1 MSHLKNEND
10 PFIYLYKQFSSLE
23 FKSHQTIKSLIKN
36 YYPLNKDEE
45 IFIKDITIQDK
56 NLFISQVKE
65 IFHELSISMET
76 IEYLFNEYYHF
87 ITDDKDNKNINPF
100 DTLQKS
106 EVINKLGI
114 SSNMYKKI
122 LELYFNIL
130 YELKDNKEKNLEND
144 MEMEIEDEEKHE
156 INQKIT
162 TEQKMININ
171 TLSIGMQDIFENY
184 RKNKKESSYK
194 ENNKSEEN
202 IKDKK
207 IYGNINLTKEEEE
220 KLKKKLEEY
229 ENNIL

>member
-56 NLFISQVKE
+56 NLFISQIKE

-87 ITDDKDNKNINPF
+87 ITDDKDNKNNNPF
-100 DTLQKS
+100 EPLQKS

-130 YELKDNKEKNLEND
+130 YELKDKKKNLEND
-144 MEMEIEDEEKHE
+144 MEIEDEEKHE
-156 INQKIT
+156 INQKLT
-162 TEQKMININ
+162 TDQKIVNIN
-171 TLSIGMQDIFENY
+171 TLSYQMQDIFENY
-184 RKNKKESSYK
+184 RKNKKESSDK
-194 ENNKSEEN
+194 DNNKSEEN

>member
-56 NLFISQVKE
+56 NLFISQIKE

-87 ITDDKDNKNINPF
+87 ITDDKDNKNNNPF
-100 DTLQKS
+100 EPLQKS

-130 YELKDNKEKNLEND
+130 YELKDKKKNLEND
-144 MEMEIEDEEKHE
+144 MEIEDEEKHE
-156 INQKIT
+156 INQKLT
-162 TEQKMININ
+162 TDQKIVNIN
-171 TLSIGMQDIFENY
+171 TLSYQIQDIFENY
-184 RKNKKESSYK
+184 RKNKKESSDK
-194 ENNKSEEN
+194 DNNKSEEN